1 MIAALLTLV
10 LAAAPAPASA
20 SAPAPERVD
29 APVAVTTKV
38 SPDPSNVGDLLTLEI
53 MAAYPR
59 GYTVNLP
66 IGVKF
71 DPLYTVGVTESAAEA
86 TGEGLRKTFTVTL
99 QHFAPGP
106 ASVPGFDLT
115 WVDEQGAVQQLAV
128 APTAFTVNA
137 LLANEPD
144 PQRKPDDPPVS
155 IEYPNTTAEIAIYST
170 LATLAGAALL
180 AWAARRWLRR
190 RRPAIVVPPIP
201 PHRLAL
207 DALAELELSSLLAD
221 GRVQDYYV
229 ELTEIGKGYIQGR
242 FGIEALERTT
252 EEIRRALL
260 RDEARIAPLSAS
272 EVIAFLQRCDLVKF
286 ARQLPDTDDARGA
299 LGYVRGVVER
309 TSETVP
315 VSAAN
320 AAPEQPASEREV
332 GS

>member
-1 MIAALLTLV
+1 MLPLLALV
-10 LAAAPAPASA
+10 FAAAPAL
-20 SAPAPERVD
+20 ERVD
-29 APVAVTTKV
+29 APVAVTTRV
-38 SPDPSNVGDLLTLEI
+38 SPDPSNVGDLLTLEVV
-53 MAAYPR
+53 AAYPR
-59 GYTVNLP
+59 GYSVNLP
-66 IGVKF
+66 IDVKF
-71 DPLYTVGVTESAAEA
+71 DPLYVVEVAESAPEA
-86 TGEGLRKTFTVTL
+86 TGEGLRKTFSVTL

-128 APTAFTVNA
+128 PATSFTVDA

-144 PQRKPDDPPVS
+144 PQRKPDDPPIS

-170 LATLAGAALL
+170 LGALVGAALV
-180 AWAARRWLRR
+180 AWAVRRWLRR
-190 RRPAIVVPPIP
+190 RRPAIVVPPVP

-207 DALAELELSSLLAD
+207 DALAELEHSSLLAD

-229 ELTEIGKGYIQGR
+229 ELTEIGKGYLEGR

-286 ARQLPDTDDARGA
+286 ARQLPDVDDARVA

-309 TSETVP
+309 TSEAAP
-315 VSAAN
+315 APAAN
-320 AAPEQPASEREV
+320 AAPVEQEV